1 MTETTQVTDD
11 TIRGPGRP
19 RNFDVDAALDQAI
32 VVFSER
38 GYHAASISELTAAMG
53 LTPGSIYKAF
63 GDKKGVLLSAFD
75 RYKTVRNRLRD
86 DAVGQ
91 GASGRDKLK
100 RLLDFYA
107 AASSGPAG
115 IEGCLIV
122 GVTTEL
128 AAVDQEAADKVRRSI
143 ATNDEFVE
151 TLIREGQA
159 DGSIRTDMDVGAAAA
174 MIVCV
179 QQGMRVVGKTGR
191 SEEEMV
197 LVVDVAMR
205 AIG

>member
-1 MTETTQVTDD
+1 MIEPAPAHML
-11 TIRGPGRP
+11 RGPGRP
-19 RNFDVDAALDQAI
+19 RSFDVDAALDRAI

-75 RYKTVRNRLRD
+75 RYKAVRNRLRD
-86 DAVGQ
+86 DAVDKGV
-91 GASGRDKLK
+91 SGRDKLR

-107 AASSGPAG
+107 DASSGSEG
-115 IEGCLIV
+115 VDGCLIV

-128 AAVDQEAADKVRRSI
+128 AAVDQEAADKVRRLI
-143 ATNDEFVE
+143 AANQAFVE

-159 DGSIRTDMDVGAAAA
+159 DGSIRADLDAKAAAA
-174 MIVCV
+174 MIACV

-191 SEEEMV
+191 SEEEMI
-197 LVVDVAMR
+197 LVAGIAMR
-205 AIG
+205 AID